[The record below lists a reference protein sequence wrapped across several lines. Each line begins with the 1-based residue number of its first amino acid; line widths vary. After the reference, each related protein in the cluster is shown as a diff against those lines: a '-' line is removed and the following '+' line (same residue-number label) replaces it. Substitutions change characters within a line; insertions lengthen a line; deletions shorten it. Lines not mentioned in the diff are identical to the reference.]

1 MTAIFI
7 IAEVEKD
14 DEVMGFIST
23 ISLTFIPLL
32 IGIILLYGTYKRVPT
47 YESFVEGGKEG
58 IKIAVS
64 IIPFLVGM
72 LVAISIFRA
81 SGALDALMNWLR
93 PLMKSMGVP
102 AEIVPLLIIRPIS
115 GTAALGMTSDLIAVY
130 GPDSFIGR
138 LASVLQGSTDTT
150 FYVLT
155 VYFGAVGI
163 KKMGD
168 ALKVGLLADVVGIIV
183 SILIVGLIFGTT

>member
-1 MTAIFI
+1 M
-7 IAEVEKD
+7 E
-14 DEVMGFIST
+14 FISGL
-23 ISLTFIPLL
+23 SLTFIPLL
-32 IGIILLYGTYKRVPT
+32 IGFILINGTIKQVAT
-47 YESFVEGGKEG
+47 YESFVEGGREG

-72 LVAISIFRA
+72 LVSISIFRA
-81 SGALDALMNWLR
+81 SGALEALMNWIR
-93 PLMKSMGVP
+93 PLMKMIGVP

-183 SILIVGLIFGTT
+183 AILVVALVFGTK

>member
-1 MTAIFI
+1 
-7 IAEVEKD
+7 
-14 DEVMGFIST
+14 MGIVSV
-23 ISLTFIPLL
+23 ISLWFIPVL
-32 IGIILLYGTYKRVPT
+32 IAFILMYGTFKRVPT

-58 IKIAVS
+58 VKIAVS

-72 LVAISIFRA
+72 LVAISVFRA
-81 SGALDALMNWLR
+81 SGALDFLMGFIRPGLEALGIPADIA
-93 PLMKSMGVP
+93 PL
-102 AEIVPLLIIRPIS
+102 AIIRPIS
-115 GTAALGMTSDLIAVY
+115 GTAALGMTSDIMATH

-138 LASVLQGSTDTT
+138 LAATIQGSTDTT

-168 ALKVGLLADVVGIIV
+168 ALKVGLLADFVGIIAA
-183 SILIVGLIFGTT
+183 IVVVTVVFGG

>member
-1 MTAIFI
+1 MESISL
-7 IAEVEKD
+7 VSL
-14 DEVMGFIST
+14 GFI
-23 ISLTFIPLL
+23 PVL
-32 IGIILLYGTYKRVPT
+32 IGFILIYGTIKQVPT

-72 LVAISIFRA
+72 LVAISVFRA
-81 SGALDALMNWLR
+81 SGALEALMKWIR
-93 PLMKSMGVP
+93 PVMESIGVP
-102 AEIVPLLIIRPIS
+102 AEIIPLILIRPIS

-183 SILIVGLIFGTT
+183 AIIVVALIFGTT

>member
-1 MTAIFI
+1 
-7 IAEVEKD
+7 
-14 DEVMGFIST
+14 MGILSQISMW
-23 ISLTFIPLL
+23 LVPLL
-32 IGIILLYGTYKRVPT
+32 IGAILLHGTWKRVPT
-47 YESFVEGGKEG
+47 YEAFVEGGKEG

-64 IIPFLVGM
+64 LVPFLVGM

-81 SGALDALMNWLR
+81 SGALEFFVNIAR
-93 PLMKSMGVP
+93 PVMEWIGFP
-102 AEIVPLLIIRPIS
+102 AEVLPLALIRPIS
-115 GTAALGMTSDLIAVY
+115 GTAALGITSDLISTY

-150 FYVLT
+150 FYILT

-168 ALKVGLLADVVGIIV
+168 ALKIGLMADGLAIV
-183 SILIVGLIFGTT
+183 ASLIVVTLFFGT

>member
-1 MTAIFI
+1 MSL
-7 IAEVEKD
+7 
-14 DEVMGFIST
+14 ST
-23 ISLTFIPLL
+23 ISITFIPLL
-32 IGIILLYGTYKRVPT
+32 IGSILLYGTFKQVPT

-58 IKIAVS
+58 IKIAVQ

-81 SGALDALMNWLR
+81 SGALEALMTLLR
-93 PLMKSMGVP
+93 PLMNTIGVP
-102 AEIVPLLIIRPIS
+102 AEIVPLLFIRPIS
-115 GTAALGMTSDLIAVY
+115 GTAALGMTSDLIASH

-138 LASVLQGSTDTT
+138 LASILQGSTDTT

-168 ALKVGLLADVVGIIV
+168 ALKVGLLADVLGII
-183 SILIVGLIFGTT
+183 IAIVVVTFIFGMK